1 MTPRP
6 HTETASEVG
15 LGQLVEVYVPLR
27 FASSGPPE
35 GAFEIYL
42 SYRPIAAAIAGDK
55 RTIALLVAIGL
66 ALLWAILFRIVARA
80 SRRLRNQAR
89 ENDRLARYDQLTG
102 LANRTLFIE
111 GVAEAVGREARGRR
125 ASRCC

>member
-1 MTPRP
+1 M
-6 HTETASEVG
+6 
-15 LGQLVEVYVPLR
+15 PLR
-27 FASSGPPE
+27 FAASGPPE

-42 SYRPIAAAIAGDK
+42 SYRPIAAAIASDK

-66 ALLWAILFRIVARA
+66 ALLWAILYRIVARA
-80 SRRLRNQAR
+80 SRRLRSQAR

-102 LANRTLFIE
+102 L
-111 GVAEAVGREARGRR
+111 REPHPVPRARHETVCRQHRSCRR